1 MIPIKDTVRAREF
14 PVVTAALIAANV
26 LVWALELSLGTR
38 GLEDLVWRLGVV
50 PERFLRSPLP
60 FEWVTLLTSQF
71 LHGSWFHL
79 GSNMIALYIFGDNVE
94 DRLGH
99 LKFLLFYL
107 LCGVGAGVTHILL
120 NSSSAVPAIGA
131 SGAISGVM
139 AAYLVLFPL
148 AQVVTLTFFFFLP
161 LFVEVP
167 AVLWIAIWFLSQLL
181 NGLFSLAVGEVML
194 GGVAWW
200 AHVGGF
206 LTGLVLARPLS
217 RPAYRYHPDEY
228 WPW

>member
-1 MIPIKDTVRAREF
+1 MIPIKDTVRARDF

-26 LVWALELSLGTR
+26 LVWALELSMGTR

-181 NGLFSLAVGEVML
+181 NGLFSLAVSEVML

-206 LTGLVLARPLS
+206 AFGLAWTNLLG
-217 RPAYRYHPDEY
+217 
-228 WPW
+228 PWRRR

>member
-148 AQVVTLTFFFFLP
+148 AQVVTITFLFFLP

-181 NGLFSLAVGEVML
+181 NGLFSLAVSEVML

-206 LTGLVLARPLS
+206 RTGLVLARPLS